1 MLLVQILSIF
11 KERPQLA
18 KFKYIK
24 QFLEPVHRSFL
35 NQFQKGNM
43 EYLPVPKTGVDHSPP
58 ILLLIFFVSRL
69 PTEQPYKNIVCVLVW
84 CNFFFKQSCL
94 GLASKGSPPGK
105 F

>member
-43 EYLPVPKTGVDHSPP
+43 EYLPVPKTGVDKSKPSTPHSAPDIFCVPP
-58 ILLLIFFVSRL
+58 A
-69 PTEQPYKNIVCVLVW
+69 N
-84 CNFFFKQSCL
+84 
-94 GLASKGSPPGK
+94 
-105 F
+105 